1 MRIGVIG
8 VQGDVSEHVD
18 AVARAL
24 KTYGKTGEAI
34 AVRRREDLAHVDVD
48 RLDAPFHC
56 VSLRAPAILLPWG
69 ACTPLAR
76 HQDRIVLARQ
86 GHLIASAFHPELS
99 GDLRIHRWFLD
110 LV

>member
-34 AVRRREDLAHVDVD
+34 AVRRREDPARVDGLTIPGGESTTISKLPAKL
-48 RLDAPFHC
+48 RPFDQN
-56 VSLRAPAILLPWG
+56 VRRAPEEARPILG
-69 ACTPLAR
+69 TRAGCTLRPKDAR
-76 HQDRIVLARQ
+76 VHAAR
-86 GHLIASAFHPELS
+86 
-99 GDLRIHRWFLD
+99 RRT
-110 LV
+110 